1 MEILEQLT
9 EVFQMVFEDD
19 EIEIDRDTTADDIDG
34 WDSMSHMTLLMAI
47 EEDFEIEFEEWEVIN
62 LSDVGELIDLITEK
76 LSE

>member
-1 MEILEQLT
+1 LEILEQLT

-19 EIEIDRDTTADDIDG
+19 EIEIDRHTTANDIDG

-47 EEDFEIEFEEWEVIN
+47 EEDFEIEFEEWEVSD

>member
-1 MEILEQLT
+1 
-9 EVFQMVFEDD
+9 MVFEDD
-19 EIEIDRDTTADDIDG
+19 EIEIDRHTTANDIDG

-47 EEDFEIEFEEWEVIN
+47 EEDFEIEFEEWEVID

>member
-1 MEILEQLT
+1 LEILEQLT

-19 EIEIDRDTTADDIDG
+19 EIEIDRDTTANDIDG

-47 EEDFEIEFEEWEVIN
+47 EEDFEIEFEEWEVSD

>member
-19 EIEIDRDTTADDIDG
+19 EIEIDRHTTADDIDG

-47 EEDFEIEFEEWEVIN
+47 EEDFEIEFEEWEVTD
-62 LSDVGELIDLITEK
+62 LADVGELIDLITAK
-76 LSE
+76 MSE

>member
-1 MEILEQLT
+1 
-9 EVFQMVFEDD
+9 MVFEDD

>member
-47 EEDFEIEFEEWEVIN
+47 EEDFEIEFEEWEVTD
-62 LSDVGELIDLITEK
+62 LADVGELIDLIAEK

>member
-19 EIEIDRDTTADDIDG
+19 EIEIDRHTTANDIDG

-47 EEDFEIEFEEWEVIN
+47 EEDFEIEFEEWEVID

>member
-1 MEILEQLT
+1 LEILEQLT

-47 EEDFEIEFEEWEVIN
+47 EEDFEIEFEEWEVTD
-62 LSDVGELIDLITEK
+62 LADVGELIDLIAEK

>member
-1 MEILEQLT
+1 LEILEQLT

-19 EIEIDRDTTADDIDG
+19 EIEIDRHTTANDIDG

-47 EEDFEIEFEEWEVIN
+47 EEDFEIEFEEWEVID

>member
-19 EIEIDRDTTADDIDG
+19 EIEIDRHTTANDIDG

-47 EEDFEIEFEEWEVIN
+47 EEDFEIEFEEWEVSD

>member
-19 EIEIDRDTTADDIDG
+19 EIEINRDTTADDIDG

-47 EEDFEIEFEEWEVIN
+47 EEDFEIEFEEWEVTD
-62 LSDVGELIDLITEK
+62 LADVGELIDLIAEK

>member
-19 EIEIDRDTTADDIDG
+19 EIEIDRDTTANDIDG

-47 EEDFEIEFEEWEVIN
+47 EEDFEIEFEEWEVSD

>member
-1 MEILEQLT
+1 LEILEQLT

-19 EIEIDRDTTADDIDG
+19 EIEINRDTTADDIDG

-47 EEDFEIEFEEWEVIN
+47 EEDFEIEFEEWEVID
-62 LSDVGELIDLITEK
+62 LADVGELIDLITEK

>member
-1 MEILEQLT
+1 LEILEQLT